1 MQTIKTFDN
10 SFEAHVW
17 KERFVANGIDAFL
30 LDEMT
35 SSTMPVWNMA
45 IGGIKLVVADDIFE
59 PALLKLKE
67 FEEDYAQSATCP
79 VCKKSGLDYI
89 PKKSGFNFL
98 TEIFTWIFS
107 SYSVAVDY
115 VYHCANCGFESAS
128 LPQAIDEIDVKSEN
142 N

>member
-10 SFEAHVW
+10 SFEAHIW
-17 KERFVANGIDAFL
+17 KEKFVANGIDAFL

-45 IGGIKLVVADDIFE
+45 IGGIKLVVADEIYTV
-59 PALLKLKE
+59 ALLKLKE
-67 FEEDYAQSATCP
+67 FEVDYAQSATCP
-79 VCKKSGLDYI
+79 VCQKAGLDYL
-89 PKKSGFNFL
+89 PQKSGVNFL

-115 VYHCANCGFESAS
+115 VYHCASCGFESAS
-128 LPQAIDEIDVKSEN
+128 LPPSVEEIEVYSEN